1 MDSEY
6 SMGSTQSDFSLPEE
20 NPVLRDVL
28 STTPASSTAP
38 VFLNM
43 KPPDQTLQTGGRDAH
58 NHSLVMF
65 REGRRASDT
74 SLTQGRT
81 TNISHHTLFFNT
93 CIILIRIDQAKLRG
107 QCDI

>member
-20 NPVLRDVL
+20 NPVLKDIL

-43 KPPDQTLQTGGRDAH
+43 KPPDPMLQTINPEGRDDH

-74 SLTQGRT
+74 SLTQGQT
-81 TNISHHTLFFNT
+81 TDILNIIH
-93 CIILIRIDQAKLRG
+93 LIFLHGMVSVKLVLY
-107 QCDI
+107 